1 MRADSGPKW
10 FAFWRSP
17 WYTIPVLATGR
28 EGLPS
33 LSVDAGMG
41 DVTVVTGGT
50 GFVGAAVVRHL
61 VAAGAQVRVVAR
73 PRGDRRLLAGLPV
86 EVVDGDLAD
95 APSLRR
101 ALARAARLFHVGAL
115 YSLWAADRRVFY
127 DINVEGT
134 RRILQAAAEAG
145 VCRVVYTST
154 VGALGIPPGGVG
166 TEETPVRLA
175 DMVGDYKRSKFL
187 AEEVAREFARRGL
200 PVVIVNPSTPVGPGD
215 VKPTPTGQM
224 IVDFLR
230 GQMWAYLD
238 TGLNL
243 VDVEDVA
250 AGHLLAAERGRVGE
264 RYILGNEN
272 LTLRKIFERLG
283 RLSGIRPPRLKVSP
297 NWILPLALVSEWVAD
312 HVTRRPPLVA
322 VDAVRMAK
330 KTMFFDAGKAI
341 QELGMPRS
349 PVDGALARA
358 VVWFR
363 ANGYAPAR

>member
-1 MRADSGPKW
+1 
-10 FAFWRSP
+10 
-17 WYTIPVLATGR
+17 
-28 EGLPS
+28 
-33 LSVDAGMG
+33 MG

-61 VAAGAQVRVVAR
+61 LAAGSQVRVLAR

-86 EVVDGDLAD
+86 ELVDGDLTD
-95 APSLRR
+95 ASSLRR

-115 YSLWAADRRVFY
+115 YRLWAADRRQFY

-145 VCRVVYTST
+145 VSRVVYTST
-154 VGALGIPPGGVG
+154 VGALGIPPGGIG
-166 TEETPVRLA
+166 TEETPVALA

-187 AEEVAREFARRGL
+187 AEAVARDFAHGGL
-200 PVVIVNPSTPVGPGD
+200 PLVIVNPSTPVGPGD

-230 GQMWAYLD
+230 GRMWAYLD

-250 AGHLLAAERGRVGE
+250 AGHLLAADRGRVGE
-264 RYILGNEN
+264 RYILGHEN
-272 LTLRKIFERLG
+272 LSLREIFERLG

-297 NWILPLALVSEWVAD
+297 SWIMPVARASEWIAL
-312 HVTRRPPLVA
+312 HLTRRPPLVA
-322 VDAVRMAK
+322 VDAVRMARK
-330 KTMFFDAGKAI
+330 AMYFDAGKAVRD
-341 QELGMPRS
+341 LGMPQS

-358 VVWFR
+358 VAWFR
-363 ANGYAPAR
+363 AHGYAPAR